1 MSMPGVLLAAWL
13 ALLAAGA
20 GAQQDSDAIV
30 LIGHSSLP
38 RLDGPTVQRLYT
50 GRVVEINGES
60 IVVVNA
66 PPGSKAR
73 ERFLTVVMK
82 MDEESYTGYWTVRK
96 HVGKGSPP
104 RELRTAPE
112 MMSFVQATP
121 GAVGYVA
128 ASELRP
134 GLNVVHRP

>member
-50 GRVVEINGES
+50 GRMVEINGVS
-60 IVVVNA
+60 IVAVNA

-104 RELRTAPE
+104 RELRNAPE
-112 MMSFVQATP
+112 MMSFLQATP
-121 GAVGYVA
+121 GAVGYVT